1 MLFAGIFQEGNARPL
16 ILKDSL
22 ENAVS
27 FIVRDI
33 TISGNNITKSS
44 YIFRELTFN
53 KGDTMLQHDI
63 AQHLDQSRK
72 NLLNTSLFL
81 SSLLSVSYSMVD
93 SSGISIFIQVKE
105 RWYLW
110 PEPVIE
116 NAERNFNTWWL
127 NRDFSKLNYGMQIIR
142 ENFRGHN
149 ERISLVIK
157 QGFDQKYEFTY
168 QKPGINKEKTI
179 GLAIMAGLK
188 NNRVVAFESI
198 NNKRQFLQYDHFLS
212 KQFYI
217 SSELIFRP
225 NINTW
230 HYFQLNFNQFRFHD
244 TLLSVNPSF
253 SLHENKSPTYFG
265 FRYFLKVDH
274 RDIKPYPLSGYY
286 FDAAYHQSGL
296 GLVKADK
303 SINIS
308 VFTTNIRGFL
318 PLSSRFYYAA
328 GMIGKHSTPK
338 DQPAFFEEGLGHGR
352 AFVRGYEYYVMN
364 AASYFVLKQNLKFA
378 LIPQKDLPLS
388 FNRLKKVKFLRNLP
402 YQKFEPFFIAV
413 YANLFL
419 DYGIT
424 NGVNIEH
431 NKLTNKNL
439 LGYGVGFDFVT
450 YYDKVL
456 RMEATINHLGE
467 KGIYIHFIAP
477 I

>member
-1 MLFAGIFQEGNARPL
+1 MLFPGIFQESNAKSL
-16 ILKDSL
+16 ILYDSL
-22 ENAVS
+22 ENTNF

-33 TISGNNITKSS
+33 TISGNSITKRS
-44 YIFRELTFN
+44 YILRELTF
-53 KGDTMLQHDI
+53 KEGDTILQHDI
-63 AQHLDQSRK
+63 NWHLNQSRK

-81 SSLLSVSYSMVD
+81 SSLLSLSYRMTD
-93 SSGISIFIQVKE
+93 SSHISIIIQVKE

-127 NRDFSKLNYGMQIIR
+127 NRDFSKLNYGVQIIQ
-142 ENFRGHN
+142 ENFRGQN
-149 ERISLVIK
+149 ERLSLVIK
-157 QGFDQKYEFTY
+157 HGFDQKYEFAY

-179 GLAIMAGLK
+179 GLAAIIGLK

-198 NNKRQFLQYDHFLS
+198 NNKRQFLQLDVFLKKEFYD
-212 KQFYI
+212 

-230 HYFQLNFNQFRFHD
+230 HYFQLNFNRLRFHD
-244 TLLSVNPSF
+244 TLLIVNPSY
-253 SLHENKSPTYFG
+253 SLNENKNPTYFG
-265 FRYFLKVDH
+265 FQYFLKVDH
-274 RDIKPYPLSGYY
+274 RDMKPYPLSGYY
-286 FDAAYHQSGL
+286 FDATYNQSGL
-296 GLVKADK
+296 GLIKKDQR
-303 SINIS
+303 INIS

-328 GMIGKHSTPK
+328 GMIGKYSTPEI
-338 DQPAFFEEGLGHGR
+338 QPLFFEEGLGYGR

-364 AASYFVLKQNLKFA
+364 AASYFVLKQNIKFA
-378 LIPQKDLPLS
+378 LIPQKDIPLS

-413 YANLFL
+413 YTNLFL

-424 NGVNIEH
+424 NGVNFEH

-439 LGYGVGFDFVT
+439 LGCGIGFDFVT

-456 RMEATINHLGE
+456 RIETAINHLGE